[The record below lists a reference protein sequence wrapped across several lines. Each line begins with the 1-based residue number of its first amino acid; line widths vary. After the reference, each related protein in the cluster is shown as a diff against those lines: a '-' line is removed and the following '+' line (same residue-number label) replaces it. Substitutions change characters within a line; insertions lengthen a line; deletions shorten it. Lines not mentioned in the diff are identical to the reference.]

1 MQEPINAL
9 DGGAGAVAEQL
20 NKRFGRYSI
29 IVGFLLIILG
39 SVGMVLPGL
48 MSLETSIFIASLF
61 LVGGI
66 FWLSHSFKYS
76 LRNWGDWLKPVL
88 LLVTGGFMLF
98 YPLSGIAAVGL
109 LLAVYLLLD
118 AFGSFS
124 LASSLRPARGWG
136 WMMFNGIMSL
146 LLAMLFLIGWPATS
160 MFLVGLYVAISLFF
174 DGVVLVYIGWAQRH
188 AAS

>member
-1 MQEPINAL
+1 MQKTSNAL
-9 DGGAGAVAEQL
+9 GGETVVTAEQL
-20 NKRFGRYSI
+20 NKRFGRYSMV
-29 IVGFLLIILG
+29 VGFLLILLG
-39 SVGMVLPGL
+39 SVGMVLPEL

-61 LVGGI
+61 LVGGV

-76 LRNWGDWLKPVL
+76 RKDWADWLKPVL

-124 LASSLRPARGWG
+124 FASSLRPAPGWG
-136 WMMFNGIMSL
+136 WMMFNGVLSL

-174 DGVVLVYIGWAQRH
+174 DGVVLVYIGWTQRH
-188 AAS
+188 AAV